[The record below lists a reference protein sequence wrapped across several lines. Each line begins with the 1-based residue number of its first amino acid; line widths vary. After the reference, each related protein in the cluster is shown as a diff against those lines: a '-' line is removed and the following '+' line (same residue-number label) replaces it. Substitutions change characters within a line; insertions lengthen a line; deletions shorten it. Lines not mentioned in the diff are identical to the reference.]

1 MQTLYDVRANHPV
14 AKRVDE
20 LKLTEVDMNDLV
32 AELRSAGYLDED
44 IDIDSNTYFEDGDII
59 YITAKFV
66 IDNSEKGD
74 FFRLMTYISEQKAK
88 NTTDM
93 SEDPL
98 FIDKDSMF
106 PLKGTLK
113 NLRLDRSFAHLIVSW
128 DIGDPVD
135 GIDQWQQTNVHALEQ
150 VGFKFI
156 QPNFETIPIMNAD
169 DNLLHEDELVV
180 KYYALQ
186 NKISIEEAEEAI
198 DKVRSAMGKHGIV
211 FYRP

>member
-14 AKRVDE
+14 AKRIDE
-20 LKLTEVDMNDLV
+20 FRLTKVEMNDLV
-32 AELRSAGYLDED
+32 AELRSAGYLDEN
-44 IDIDSNTYFEDGDII
+44 IDIDSNTYYEDGDEIE
-59 YITAKFV
+59 ITAKFV

-88 NTTDM
+88 NTTDV

-113 NLRLDRSFAHLIVSW
+113 NLRLDRCFAHLIVSW
-128 DIGDPVD
+128 DIGNNPD
-135 GIDQWQQTNVHALEQ
+135 GSDFWQETNVNALENA
-150 VGFKFI
+150 GFKFI
-156 QPNFETIPIMNAD
+156 QPDFDVIPIMNAD

-186 NKISIEEAEEAI
+186 NKISVEEAEEAI
-198 DKVRSAMGKHGIV
+198 NKVRSAMGKHGIV